1 METGLCDACLA
12 TLGFLY
18 QSGWSLRHSLWA
30 LVDVLLGLEGRRIAV
45 DKGVLDRSLLTAL
58 IY

>member
-1 METGLCDACLA
+1 MGTGICYACLA
-12 TLGFLY
+12 TLCFLY

-45 DKGVLDRSLLTAL
+45 NKGVLDRSLLTASL
-58 IY
+58 Y